1 MIDDRINESY
11 LSAEVAQVPE
21 SVSHRV
27 MSHYCVDIQDQAPP
41 RPASLSL
48 RFDSSSN
55 NYVDLKSHQISRG
68 YHSVKRSDS
77 MDRDKVIGQLEN
89 NGSTPMTPTSFL
101 NPKEITAEQEQFA
114 EQLTKTIDKIKS
126 EREGSLVEEIHLQH
140 HPSSNTSPGYA
151 PTDRVTNPPTPS
163 PQATQAIRVKL
174 GDDET
179 DGAATAGT
187 VPSSPMLLS
196 DVASIH
202 TAFSMAPA
210 PSICTNPSA
219 AVAAALHNLRAQDGG
234 TTGSPPSTTGDST
247 SPSSPSL
254 ENPTVA
260 NRYPNVTTAAA
271 INNRYPSLSLPPLR
285 TDVADGGGGG
295 GGGNTYASV
304 GLADI
309 LVGSAEDPV
318 PPTPVG
324 GASALADLTAAVTGQ
339 VIVNPTTDGFL
350 HLFHHSTDQEEE
362 EAEVL
367 RPQQNESSSYV
378 CVCVCMTHT
387 DDSPLTY
394 TRASLF
400 PPTQTQKPNPLMD
413 PNGSRGSGALSQR
426 HLTNLVSYDSHSL
439 AHPRQLH
446 DYIPSN
452 MASSY
457 TSEDQQQQ
465 QESMMLPQKRSLSST
480 TSMTPPPSTVKRSR
494 RRHEPTI
501 AAAQALINATS
512 NSMGQLSYAPTDVAN
527 MVGLKMEDRPVTH
540 QPIQPAVNTTSNAGS
555 GRRVG
560 VPTAGGQ
567 LTSQSMPITYESQPI
582 SRPDASLASM
592 EEEMCSDPSMLKIEK
607 KRARNRLA
615 ARRCRERKV
624 NRIATLESEVAML
637 NTYVE
642 QLRSQLE
649 TAQKEANQLRLY
661 LEQLSESYPGL
672 QDKLKSLIQPTSQVV
687 PPSSSL
693 HPPPPL
699 PES

>member
-350 HLFHHSTDQEEE
+350 HLFHHSTDQ
-362 EAEVL
+362 
-367 RPQQNESSSYV
+367 
-378 CVCVCMTHT
+378 
-387 DDSPLTY
+387 
-394 TRASLF
+394 
-400 PPTQTQKPNPLMD
+400 NPLMD

-426 HLTNLVSYDSHSL
+426 HLTNLVSYDGHSL

-457 TSEDQQQQ
+457 TSEDRQQQ

-560 VPTAGGQ
+560 VPTGGGQ

>member
-1 MIDDRINESY
+1 
-11 LSAEVAQVPE
+11 
-21 SVSHRV
+21 
-27 MSHYCVDIQDQAPP
+27 
-41 RPASLSL
+41 
-48 RFDSSSN
+48 
-55 NYVDLKSHQISRG
+55 
-68 YHSVKRSDS
+68 

-151 PTDRVTNPPTPS
+151 TTDRATNPPTPT
-163 PQATQAIRVKL
+163 PQSTQNIHVKL
-174 GDDET
+174 GENET
-179 DGAATAGT
+179 DSVATSAAT

-196 DVASIH
+196 DVTSIH

-210 PSICTNPSA
+210 SGICNPSA
-219 AVAAALHNLRAQDGG
+219 AVAAALHNLRTQDGG
-234 TTGSPPSTTGDST
+234 TTGSPPSTAGDST

-254 ENPTVA
+254 ENPTGT
-260 NRYPNVTTAAA
+260 NRYPSVTTTAAA
-271 INNRYPSLSLPPLR
+271 ISNRYPSLSLPPLR
-285 TDVADGGGGG
+285 TDVADGGS

-304 GLADI
+304 GLTDM

-318 PPTPVG
+318 TTTSVG
-324 GASALADLTAAVTGQ
+324 GDITSSVTGQ

-350 HLFHHSTDQEEE
+350 HLFHHSTDQ
-362 EAEVL
+362 
-367 RPQQNESSSYV
+367 
-378 CVCVCMTHT
+378 
-387 DDSPLTY
+387 
-394 TRASLF
+394 
-400 PPTQTQKPNPLMD
+400 NPLMD
-413 PNGSRGSGALSQR
+413 PNSSRGSGALSQR
-426 HLTNLVSYDSHSL
+426 HLTNLVPYDSHSL

-452 MASSY
+452 IPTSY
-457 TSEDQQQQ
+457 TNEDQQQQQ
-465 QESMMLPQKRSLSST
+465 QESMMLSQKRSLSNT
-480 TSMTPPPSTVKRSR
+480 ASMTPPPSTVKRSR

-512 NSMGQLSYAPTDVAN
+512 NSMGQLSYAPTDVAS
-527 MVGLKMEDRPVTH
+527 MVGLKMEERSVTH
-540 QPIQPAVNTTSNAGS
+540 QPIQPAISTTSNAGS
-555 GRRVG
+555 GRRVA
-560 VPTAGGQ
+560 VPAGGGQ
-567 LTSQSMPITYESQPI
+567 INSQSMPITYESQSI
-582 SRPDASLASM
+582 SRPDTSLTSI
-592 EEEMCSDPSMLKIEK
+592 EEDLCSDPSMLKIEK

-624 NRIATLESEVAML
+624 NRIVTLESEVAML

-642 QLRSQLE
+642 QLRTQLE

-687 PPSSSL
+687 PSSTSL

>member
-1 MIDDRINESY
+1 MIDDRINDSY

-21 SVSHRV
+21 SVSHRM
-27 MSHYCVDIQDQAPP
+27 MSHYCMDIQDQAPS
-41 RPASLSL
+41 RPSTLSL
-48 RFDSSSN
+48 RFESSSN
-55 NYVDLKSHQISRG
+55 NYVDLKSHQMPRG
-68 YHSVKRSDS
+68 YHSVKRTDS

-126 EREGSLVEEIHLQH
+126 EREGSLSEEIHLQH

-151 PTDRVTNPPTPS
+151 ATERATNPPTPT
-163 PQATQAIRVKL
+163 PQATQTIRVKL
-174 GDDET
+174 GDSET
-179 DGAATAGT
+179 DSVTTSAPT

-196 DVASIH
+196 DVTSLH

-210 PSICTNPSA
+210 SSICSNSSSV
-219 AVAAALHNLRAQDGG
+219 VAAALHNLRTQDGG

-254 ENPTVA
+254 DNPSGA
-260 NRYPNVTTAAA
+260 NRYPSVTTAAG
-271 INNRYPSLSLPPLR
+271 ISNRYPSLSLPPLR
-285 TDVADGGGGG
+285 TDVADGNSGGR
-295 GGGNTYASV
+295 NTYASV
-304 GLADI
+304 GLTDM

-318 PPTPVG
+318 TTTSVG
-324 GASALADLTAAVTGQ
+324 GASSLAELTSTVTGP

-350 HLFHHSTDQEEE
+350 QLFHHSTDQLGDVLSPVSYASTYLSQEEE
-362 EAEVL
+362 EVEGL
-367 RPQQNESSSYV
+367 RPQQNESSLYV
-378 CVCVCMTHT
+378 C
-387 DDSPLTY
+387 
-394 TRASLF
+394 
-400 PPTQTQKPNPLMD
+400 NPLID
-413 PNGSRGSGALSQR
+413 PNSSRGSGPLSQR
-426 HLTNLVSYDSHSL
+426 HLANLVSYDGHSL

-446 DYIPSN
+446 DYIPSS
-452 MASSY
+452 MPPTY
-457 TSEDQQQQ
+457 TGEDQQQQ
-465 QESMMLPQKRSLSST
+465 QQQESIMLSQKRGLSNT
-480 TSMTPPPSTVKRSR
+480 ASMTPPPSTVKRSR

-512 NSMGQLSYAPTDVAN
+512 NNMGQLSYAPTDVTS
-527 MVGLKMEDRPVTH
+527 MVALKMEDRPATH
-540 QPIQPAVNTTSNAGS
+540 QPIQPAISTASNAGS

-560 VPTAGGQ
+560 VPTGGGQ
-567 LTSQSMPITYESQPI
+567 LTSQSMPITYEPQSI
-582 SRPDASLASM
+582 GRPDASLTSM
-592 EEEMCSDPSMLKIEK
+592 EEELCSDPSMLKIEK

-624 NRIATLESEVAML
+624 NRIVSLESEVSML
-637 NTYVE
+637 NSYVD
-642 QLRSQLE
+642 QLRTQLE

-687 PPSSSL
+687 STSSSL